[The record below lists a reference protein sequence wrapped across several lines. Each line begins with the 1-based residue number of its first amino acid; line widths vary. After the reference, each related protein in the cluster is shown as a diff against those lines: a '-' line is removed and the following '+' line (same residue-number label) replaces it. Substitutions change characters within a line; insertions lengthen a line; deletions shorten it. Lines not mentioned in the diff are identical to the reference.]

1 MHNNSLRYNAIP
13 YFGENNNSIR
23 EMILNDEELE
33 TIEQSIY
40 DFVIS
45 NINSRVLVIID
56 NKWLVWLNDIIF
68 NYRDKKSYLA
78 YWKFDTMPLDEDLV
92 KKDDKQYLMVDENDN
107 FLIRYNYEYN
117 RINIEPNIELS
128 VYNLDK
134 QYRYK
139 VKLTC
144 WINDNTF
151 DIDKLYK
158 LYVASAYE
166 NDKLL
171 EDNIKGRYFISKY
184 FKGMTNREL
193 KLRNKLGLSTYVAP
207 YSEEEYRDVREYT
220 KDEMVIKYG
229 LVDDSDNYWIRR
241 LRFEC
246 YLYCILRKNILSNDV
261 GFNKQFEKLGKTL
274 RFIKYGDSIKF
285 ILKDY
290 WLNNYC
296 SKQVTTWMKHK
307 QK

>member
-1 MHNNSLRYNAIP
+1 MYDKCLRYNAIP
-13 YFGENNNSIR
+13 YFGENNNSIIK
-23 EMILNDEELE
+23 MILESKELE
-33 TIEQSIY
+33 IIEQSIY

-78 YWKFDTMPLDEDLV
+78 YWKFDTMLLDENLV
-92 KKDDKQYLMVDENDN
+92 KKDDNQYLMVDENDN

-117 RINIEPNIELS
+117 RINIEPNVELS

-134 QYRYK
+134 QCRYK

-144 WINDNTF
+144 WINDDTF

-158 LYVASAYE
+158 LYVDSAYE

-171 EDNIKGRYFISKY
+171 EDNIKGHYYISKY

-193 KLRNKLGLSTYVAP
+193 KLRTKLGLSTYITP

-220 KDEMVIKYG
+220 RDEMIIKFG
-229 LVDDSDNYWIRR
+229 LVDSSDNYWIRR
-241 LRFEC
+241 LKFEC
-246 YLYCILRKNILSNDV
+246 YLYCILRKNILSNNSE
-261 GFNKQFEKLGKTL
+261 FNKQFEKLGKTL
-274 RFIKYGDSIKF
+274 RFIKYGDNVKF

-290 WLNNYC
+290 WLNDYC
-296 SKQVTTWMKHK
+296 NKQITTFMKHK